1 MSSDNRRRASKAEVR
16 SVSHVID
23 SQENH
28 AQKGAQHERN
38 ASISSKKQS
47 EERAREEISS
57 LMNLIKSNINAN
69 PKYKHLSAEDNGA
82 LQSIMSKLEGS
93 IGMTNQNKNSFD
105 TEKDK
110 PSVPGQS
117 QERSSETALIAE
129 AKAQEQNNACDGMM
143 NSDNAQEQKQPFN
156 AIMPSQIGDSY
167 QA

>member
-23 SQENH
+23 SQGNH

-117 QERSSETALIAE
+117 QERSSEAALIAE
-129 AKAQEQNNACDGMM
+129 AKA
-143 NSDNAQEQKQPFN
+143 
-156 AIMPSQIGDSY
+156 
-167 QA
+167 